1 MIIEL
6 DPPEP
11 RESVRAWLLPL
22 LGAFGVLWLLVSVA
36 GRPAVVPAPAPAA
49 TGERPHA
56 AALAPAPVPRRVPVL
71 PAHLGRQVSRPA
83 VAGVTGL
90 ASAVATEGGDIQLV
104 FRLVDGGEVRLVRAP
119 RDDAFVPPSS
129 YASEA
134 VVVHGSPGVALSA
147 KDARLASIVTWSD
160 AWATYQLSARNVE
173 TAELVRLANAL
184 RWD

>member
-6 DPPEP
+6 EPPEP
-11 RESVRAWLLPL
+11 RESVRAWLPPV
-22 LGAFGVLWLLVSVA
+22 LGALGVLWLLMSLA
-36 GRPAVVPAPAPAA
+36 GRPAVAPAA
-49 TGERPHA
+49 APATTQERPRA
-56 AALAPAPVPRRVPVL
+56 AAFVAAPMPRRLPVL

-90 ASAVATEGGDIQLV
+90 ASAVATEGGDIQVV
-104 FRLVDGGEVRLVRAP
+104 FWLVDGREVRLIRAP
-119 RDDAFVPPSS
+119 RDDAFVLPNS
-129 YASEA
+129 YTSEA
-134 VVVHGSPGVALSA
+134 VVVRGSPGLALTA

-160 AWATYQLSARNVE
+160 AWATFQLSSRAVE